1 MTVSEL
7 DATLSAAPQLD
18 EPSDEQP
25 TGDER
30 TRIPAS
36 SPFNPWRIA
45 ATKKAK
51 AIVHEAVEAV
61 EAVEERQKKRRAVD
75 QDTFERAVEAVLCD
89 LMHHHLYQRP
99 GDGIYVSRSKQVL
112 TAKPR
117 YRPPVYTK
125 TFRDILDNLDRA
137 EWIVQEVGEQGR
149 GGTGKRTVVLM
160 SRLLFD
166 KMTSAGITGE
176 DIGSDDRSEVIILK
190 RSKNPDNFWDEG
202 EEIEYRDTEVT
213 AVLRDQ
219 MQRINC
225 WLKTADIELDRT
237 WITAPNVGS
246 SDERT
251 LRRIF
256 TNGSFTSG
264 GRLYGGFWQ
273 TIRANER
280 AGSVFIDGENV
291 AELDYGQMG
300 LRILYGHAGTDPGQ
314 DDLYDIPILN
324 IPASGGLRKGI
335 KQVLN
340 AMISAS
346 KPLDRFPKGT
356 RQFFLK
362 GISISTVTAAIED
375 RHAAIRHLF
384 YTGFGHRVQFTES
397 QITVDLLLRLMGEG
411 ITALQLHDAVLVAKS
426 KADRTE
432 TIMLE
437 TFKDHVGIPGQV
449 SR

>member
-25 TGDER
+25 TGNER

-75 QDTFERAVEAVLCD
+75 QGTFERAVEAVLCD

-264 GRLYGGFWQ
+264 D
-273 TIRANER
+273 ASM
-280 AGSVFIDGENV
+280 A
-291 AELDYGQMG
+291 
-300 LRILYGHAGTDPGQ
+300 
-314 DDLYDIPILN
+314 
-324 IPASGGLRKGI
+324 ASG
-335 KQVLN
+335 
-340 AMISAS
+340 
-346 KPLDRFPKGT
+346 KPSGRTNGQAACSSTERMLPNWITARWAYVSFTATPVPIPDKTTCTIFP
-356 RQFFLK
+356 
-362 GISISTVTAAIED
+362 SSTFPRLA
-375 RHAAIRHLF
+375 
-384 YTGFGHRVQFTES
+384 GFGKGS
-397 QITVDLLLRLMGEG
+397 
-411 ITALQLHDAVLVAKS
+411 
-426 KADRTE
+426 
-432 TIMLE
+432 
-437 TFKDHVGIPGQV
+437 
-449 SR
+449 SRC